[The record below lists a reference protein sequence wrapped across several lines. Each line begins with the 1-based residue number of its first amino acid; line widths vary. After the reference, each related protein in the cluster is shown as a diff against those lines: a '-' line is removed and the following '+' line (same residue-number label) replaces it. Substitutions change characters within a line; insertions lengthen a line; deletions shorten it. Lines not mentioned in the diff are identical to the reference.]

1 LQAILYAALSAVL
14 FGAALVTTHSGLKY
28 LGAASGTRVSIPTA
42 TLLFSL
48 WVQW

>member
-1 LQAILYAALSAVL
+1 LQAILYAALSAAL

-28 LGAASGTRVSIPTA
+28 LDAASGARVSIPTA
-42 TLLFSL
+42 TLLFPL